1 MLALVLTAQLSY
13 GVKILAD
20 QSKDRPVSKVVN
32 MLKSMQETLE
42 TEKAADEDMYEDL
55 SCWCKENKQ
64 GKSTEVKDAEA
75 AIGRLSSEVDELSA
89 STQSLATEMEA
100 LAVEVKKATATLDQ
114 ARIIHGNKM
123 DELNSQESELNA
135 EITAVS
141 SAATAFSGSGATSL
155 AQMPEGRL
163 QKIAAAVQA
172 AVEKRGSLLDNT
184 LSFRD
189 REKLDGFFKD
199 PVKVAKETSLLQK
212 RGDDEGEL
220 VGMFKAME
228 SDFTK
233 DLEEVTKQLAREK
246 GSYEELMQSKKE
258 EIEAGENSIESK
270 RMQRVEKRQDM
281 IEKKHE
287 MEAKQKSIASAQ
299 EFLALVEEKCSV
311 TDTEWVERQK
321 TRQAEIDSVS
331 EAINVLDGEDAH
343 ALFSKTY
350 SFLQEDSMDQ
360 RLKKASSVIARA
372 GMSHSDHRLIAL
384 VASAEIKGMEKVK
397 AAIDEMK
404 KALKKEQQDEVE
416 KKDFCVGG
424 FNDVAAKKAGVE
436 SEKSSHTGEVD
447 KLEIKLTDISRDVSE
462 TNGKIE
468 AAQKDLK
475 TETADHKKELSD
487 FDKTLADQKASQV
500 VLKQALAKLKEFY
513 ETKPALV
520 QQQATQT
527 PEGVPA
533 GFSDYKTSG
542 NGLKVLQ
549 ILQDVILET
558 QAMEKETSRAKDVAV
573 KDYGKL
579 VAASEKDIGALQK
592 ELNNLGMIK
601 ARTKSDLLAT
611 KKSLKGD
618 EKDLVDIATETANLH
633 EDCDF
638 LVKNFELRKS
648 ARTDELEGLAQAK
661 AILSGS
667 K

>member
-1 MLALVLTAQLSY
+1 MIALVLTAQLSA
-13 GVKILAD
+13 GAKLMAQ

-64 GKSTEVKDAEA
+64 GKSTEVKGAEA
-75 AIGRLSSEVDELSA
+75 AIGRLASEVEELKA
-89 STQSLATEMEA
+89 STESLATEMET

-123 DELNSQESELNA
+123 DELNAQESELNA

-141 SAATAFSGSGATSL
+141 SAATAVSGGATSL
-155 AQMPEGRL
+155 AQMPEGHL

-189 REKLDGFFKD
+189 REKLDAFFKD
-199 PVKVAKETSLLQK
+199 PVKVLKETSLLQN
-212 RGDDEGEL
+212 RGDTDGEL
-220 VGMFKAME
+220 AGMFNAMKA
-228 SDFTK
+228 DFEG
-233 DLEEVTKQLAREK
+233 DLEATTKQLAREQ
-246 GSYEELMQSKKE
+246 GGYEELMQSKKE

-281 IEKKHE
+281 IEKKHA
-287 MEAKQKSIASAQ
+287 MEDKQKSIASAQ
-299 EFLALVEEKCSV
+299 EFLALVEEKCSIS
-311 TDTEWVERQK
+311 DTEWVERQK

-331 EAINVLDGEDAH
+331 QAIEVLDGEDAH

-360 RLKKASSVIARA
+360 RLKKASSIVARA
-372 GMSHSDHRLIAL
+372 GKSHSDNRLVAL

-404 KALKKEQQDEVE
+404 VALKKEQQDEVA
-416 KKDFCVGG
+416 KKDFCVSG
-424 FNDVAAKKAGVE
+424 FSGIASKKAGVE
-436 SEKSSHTGEVD
+436 SEKSGHSSQVD
-447 KLEIKLTDISRDVSE
+447 KLEIKLNEVSSDASD
-462 TNGKIE
+462 TKGKIE

-475 TETADHKKELSD
+475 TETEDHKKELKD
-487 FDKTLADQKASQV
+487 FATTLADQKASQV
-500 VLKQALAKLKEFY
+500 VLKKALAKLKEFY
-513 ETKPALV
+513 QTKPAFV
-520 QQQATQT
+520 QGKSVQT

-549 ILQDVILET
+549 ILEDVILET
-558 QAMEKETSRAKDVAV
+558 RAMEKETTRAKDVAI

-579 VAASEKDIGALQK
+579 VAASEKDIGALEK

-618 EKDLVDIATETANLH
+618 EKDLVDIATETADLH

-638 LVKNFELRKS
+638 LMKNFEMRKS

-667 K
+667 R